1 VSLLLVLLMAQ
12 PEDNPKRMLYRY
24 LEAECKPHFEARRK
38 ALEAVRTP
46 DDVRR
51 RQETL
56 RSAFLA
62 ALDGLPERTPLNP
75 QITGTLEREGYR
87 VEKVIYE
94 ARPDHHV
101 SANLYLP
108 TGKGPFPG
116 VLFPVG
122 HYGNPKAADE
132 YQRACILLAKNGLA
146 ALSFDPIG
154 QGERYQTMNSA
165 GRPVAQGTSEHTLL
179 DVGLL
184 LVGSCAARHFVWDG
198 IRGLDYLA
206 SRPEIDPKRLGCMG
220 HSGGGTQT
228 SYLMALDDRVQC
240 AIPSCFTTTIEKLY
254 ATVGPQDG
262 ESCIPGQVASG
273 FGHSDFSI
281 LRASRP
287 TQLNTPA
294 RDYYDIE
301 GAWDTFRQAKRTYG
315 ILGHAERMDLF
326 ETDAPHSISKPGRE
340 ASVRWMRRWLLG
352 VDDAPVETDFP
363 IEKDADL
370 QCTTS
375 GLLLRDFKEKTA
387 YEFTADRARELDAA
401 RPKLP
406 VPKLIE
412 EVRRLIAV
420 GGTPPKAK
428 RSDRGYETD
437 PGIRIPALFF
447 EPEKKSLPILYVNGE
462 GKSKGVEDW
471 ARRGQGVTA
480 IDLRGMGETEPDP
493 PHKGLVTFVKADW
506 KEAYIA
512 MSLGRP
518 LLGQRVRD
526 ILAIVDGEVHLVG
539 VGSAAPVAL
548 HAAALDPRIK
558 ELTLDGMVISWSAVA
573 KSAIT
578 YNQLTN
584 VVPGALKVYDL
595 PDLAAAI
602 APRTITIRN
611 PVDPAG
617 RPVSQAELEAAWKGS
632 HVILEAKK

>member
-1 VSLLLVLLMAQ
+1 MSLLLALLAAQDVLR
-12 PEDNPKRMLYRY
+12 PEDQPKRMLYRY
-24 LEAECKPHFEARRK
+24 LEAECRPHFEARRK
-38 ALEAVRTP
+38 ALEAVKTP
-46 DDVRR
+46 FDVRT
-51 RQETL
+51 RQEAL
-56 RSAFLA
+56 RAIFLG
-62 ALDGLPERTPLNP
+62 ALDGLPEKTPLNP
-75 QITGTLEREGYR
+75 QVTGTLVRDGYR

-94 ARPDHHV
+94 SLPGHHV
-101 SANLYLP
+101 TANLYIP
-108 TGKGPFPG
+108 AGPGPFPG

-146 ALSFDPIG
+146 ALTFDPIG
-154 QGERYQTMNSA
+154 QGERYQTMGPT
-165 GRPVAQGTSEHTLL
+165 GRPIAQGTSEHTLL

-184 LVGSCAARHFVWDG
+184 LVGSCAARHFIWDG

-206 SRPEIDPKRLGCMG
+206 GRPEIDPKRLGCFG

-273 FGHSDFSI
+273 FGHADFSI
-281 LRASRP
+281 LRAPRP

-301 GAWDTFRQAKRTYG
+301 GAWDTFRQAKRIYG
-315 ILGHAERMDLF
+315 ILGHSERMDLF

-340 ASVRWMRRWLLG
+340 ASVRWMRRWLLAI
-352 VDDAPVETDFP
+352 DDAPVETDFP

-370 QCTTS
+370 QCTKS

-387 YEFTADRARELDAA
+387 YEFTADRARELDATRA
-401 RPKLP
+401 KLPIPKL
-406 VPKLIE
+406 LD

-420 GGTPPKAK
+420 GTPPKAK
-428 RSDRGYETD
+428 WEVNAFLTD
-437 PGIRIPALFF
+437 PGIKVPALFF
-447 EPEKKSLPILYVNGE
+447 EPRKKALPILFVNGD
-462 GKSKGVEDW
+462 GKSKGVQEWSDT
-471 ARRGQGVTA
+471 GHGVTA

-493 PHKGLVTFVKADW
+493 PHRGLVHFVKADW

-526 ILAIVDGEVHLVG
+526 ILAIVSGACHLVG

-548 HAAALDPRIK
+548 HAAALDPRIQAV
-558 ELTLDGMVISWSAVA
+558 TLDGMVISWSAVA
-573 KSAIT
+573 KTAVT

-602 APRTITIRN
+602 APRTVTIRN
-611 PVDPAG
+611 PVDAAG
-617 RPVSQAELEAAWKGS
+617 E
-632 HVILEAKK
+632 